1 MKKKIKLTYL
11 KQAAKFI
18 KKNNINENEIDNLV
32 IKLIKIVKF
41 NKQINLNYKTLKG
54 ELKGKY
60 RIRKGKIRIIVT
72 VKDNEVIIEAI
83 IENIDFR
90 GNIYK

>member
-1 MKKKIKLTYL
+1 MCKIY
-11 KQAAKFI
+11 FR
-18 KKNNINENEIDNLV
+18 DWY
-32 IKLIKIVKF
+32 
-41 NKQINLNYKTLKG
+41 YKTLKG

>member
-18 KKNNINENEIDNLV
+18 KKNNINENEIDDLV
-32 IKLIKIVKF
+32 IKLVKIVKF
-41 NKQINLNYKTLKG
+41 NKQINLNFKALKG